1 MVNWSRHIL
10 SFNQKFFITIKNCLL
25 YMIGSPDLMQSVVA
39 KTKQN
44 SQTYN
49 WKNCEDETFAILSIV
64 HEKNKK

>member
-1 MVNWSRHIL
+1 
-10 SFNQKFFITIKNCLL
+10 
-25 YMIGSPDLMQSVVA
+25 MIGSPDLMQSVVA

-49 WKNCEDETFAILSIV
+49 WKNCADETFAILGIV

>member
-1 MVNWSRHIL
+1 
-10 SFNQKFFITIKNCLL
+10 
-25 YMIGSPDLMQSVVA
+25 MIGSPDLMQSVVA